1 MNARMKNIVLTGF
14 RATGKTSVG
23 QTLAVQLKWAFV
35 DTDVLLCQRLGAPIA
50 ELVARHGWSTFREAE
65 SQLLR
70 ELPTWEATVVATG
83 GGAIEHQREWQALRD
98 RCFVVWLDADMAT
111 IRQRLG
117 ADPQSAQQRPSL
129 TGQAVLDEV
138 EALLEK
144 RRPLYGA
151 GSDLR
156 LDTVGKTPE
165 QLAEAIR
172 EAMNA
177 TSAQAGHAD
186 SVQPPV

>member
-1 MNARMKNIVLTGF
+1 MNTRMKNIVLTGF

-23 QTLAVQLKWAFV
+23 QALAAQLKWAFL

-50 ELVARHGWSTFREAE
+50 EIVARHGWATFREAE

-70 ELPTWEATVVATG
+70 ELPALEATVVATG
-83 GGAIEHQREWQALRD
+83 GGAIEHREEWQALRD
-98 RCFVVWLDADMAT
+98 RCLVVWLDADMAT
-111 IRQRLG
+111 IKQRLG
-117 ADPQSAQQRPSL
+117 ADPYSAQQRPSL
-129 TGQAVLDEV
+129 TGQAVSDEV

-144 RRPLYGA
+144 RKPLYLA

-156 LDTVGKTPE
+156 LDTVDKTPE
-165 QLAEAIR
+165 RLAEAIR
-172 EAMNA
+172 EAINA
-177 TSAQAGHAD
+177 ISAQTGQAD

>member
-1 MNARMKNIVLTGF
+1 MNARIKNIVLTGF

-23 QTLAVQLKWAFV
+23 RALAAQLEWAFL

-50 ELVARHGWSTFREAE
+50 EIVARHGWPIFREAE
-65 SQLLR
+65 CRLLR
-70 ELPTWEATVVATG
+70 EVPALEATVVATG

-98 RCFVVWLDADMAT
+98 RCFVVWLDADIAT
-111 IRQRLG
+111 IRQRLDE
-117 ADPQSAQQRPSL
+117 DPHSVQQRPSL

-156 LDTVGKTPE
+156 LETVDKTPA

-172 EAMNA
+172 GAMKL
-177 TSAQAGHAD
+177 SARAGRAD

>member
-1 MNARMKNIVLTGF
+1 MNTHMKNIVLTGF

-23 QTLAVQLKWAFV
+23 QALAAQLKWAFL
-35 DTDVLLCQRLGAPIA
+35 DTDVLLCQRLGASIA
-50 ELVARHGWSTFREAE
+50 EIVARHGWPTFREAE

-70 ELPTWEATVVATG
+70 ELPALEATVVATG
-83 GGAIEHQREWQALRD
+83 GGAIEHRDEWQALRD
-98 RCFVVWLDADMAT
+98 RCLVVWLDADMAT

-117 ADPQSAQQRPSL
+117 DDPHSAQQRPSL
-129 TGQAVLDEV
+129 TGQAVVDEV

-144 RRPLYGA
+144 RKPLYLA

-165 QLAEAIR
+165 RLAETIR
-172 EAMNA
+172 KAMNA
-177 TSAQAGHAD
+177 ISAQAGQAD

>member
-1 MNARMKNIVLTGF
+1 MNAQIKNIILTGF

-23 QTLAVQLKWAFV
+23 RALAAQLKWAFL

-50 ELVARHGWSTFREAE
+50 EIVVHHGWLFFRRAE

-70 ELPTWEATVVATG
+70 ELPALEATVVATG
-83 GGAIEHQREWQALRD
+83 GGAIEHQGEWQAFRKC
-98 RCFVVWLDADMAT
+98 CFVVWLDADMAT

-117 ADPQSAQQRPSL
+117 ADPHSAQQRPSL
-129 TGQAVLDEV
+129 TGQTVLDEV

-144 RRPLYGA
+144 RKPLYLA

-172 EAMNA
+172 EAMN
-177 TSAQAGHAD
+177 TISAQAGQAD
-186 SVQPPV
+186 SVQPSV

>member
-1 MNARMKNIVLTGF
+1 MNTRMKNIVLTGF

-23 QTLAVQLKWAFV
+23 QALAAQLKWAFL

-50 ELVARHGWSTFREAE
+50 EIVARHGWPTFREAE

-70 ELPTWEATVVATG
+70 ELPALEATVVATG
-83 GGAIEHQREWQALRD
+83 GGAIEHRDEWQALRD

-144 RRPLYGA
+144 RRPLYLA

-177 TSAQAGHAD
+177 TSLQAGQAN
-186 SVQPPV
+186 SVQPSV